1 MRRDVTFKI
10 ETYNSVTIDVENDLG
25 KENGAMQK
33 LMRYCIAVFAVVGI
47 VMTGCNRSAPKEMS
61 VLIRMMPAQERFFRE
76 QIIPVFEKQNKCK
89 INIVTFNSEWDIER
103 ILKLEN
109 SKKDPSIAL
118 VKTPFE
124 MARPLVKSG
133 LMSDLYSVMD
143 SNKVLMDMAEYHQL
157 ASGLAF
163 FEGKPYYLPR
173 KLETRIMFYRK
184 SKVADAI
191 AKFPAHK
198 ERIGKELKA
207 LNGYGIPNGYELE
220 ADPQK
225 WDFYDLYVVGSIWAN
240 EDYDGVKMGRIAHR
254 GARYGGTALDLV
266 DKALQLGA
274 STNDVLKL
282 TEDKVV
288 DMFVW
293 ERNMIKSGCYNQ
305 GMWMDPWKGANIY
318 NAIKDGKVYLTIIQ
332 QIDAFLIHGWKDD
345 PSMPTFLPE
354 ADDMGLATMPTA
366 VSFELDSSGKP
377 AYTGTKAISTG
388 GWWWGIPK
396 TSPDAKLAY
405 ALARFITNKENQ
417 AKECSRFGMI
427 PVRKDILNNL
437 PEVFDQ
443 GWVGEIF
450 KTSVEQVQTN
460 GLTTVPLVAEYADVA
475 QNYCDAWMTL
485 CVEFKDKE
493 NDVMNFSGLKMRLAS
508 DYLDKQKK
516 ILGTDF
522 PE

>member
-1 MRRDVTFKI
+1 MKDFK
-10 ETYNSVTIDVENDLG
+10 
-25 KENGAMQK
+25 
-33 LMRYCIAVFAVVGI
+33 RYGLALFAVVGMLL
-47 VMTGCNRSAPKEMS
+47 VGCNQSAPKEIS
-61 VLIRMMPAQERFFRE
+61 VLIRMMPTQERFFRE

-124 MARPLVKSG
+124 MTRQLVKGG
-133 LMSDLYSVMD
+133 LISDLYSVMD

-157 ASGLAF
+157 ASGLSF
-163 FEGKPYYLPR
+163 FEGKPYYIPR
-173 KLETRIMFYRK
+173 KLETRVLFYRK
-184 SKVADAI
+184 SKVAEAV
-191 AKFPAHK
+191 AKYPAHK
-198 ERIGKELKA
+198 DRIAAELKA
-207 LNGYGIPNGYELE
+207 LNGYGLPAEYTLE
-220 ADPQK
+220 AEPSK
-225 WDFYDLYVVGSIWAN
+225 WDFYDLYVAGSIWAN
-240 EDYDGVKMGRIAHR
+240 EEYNGVKMGRVAHR

-274 STNDVLKL
+274 STSDVLKL
-282 TEDKVV
+282 TEDKMV
-288 DMFVW
+288 DMYVW
-293 ERNMIKSGCYNQ
+293 ERNMIKSGIYNT
-305 GMWMDPWKGANIY
+305 GMWQDPWKGANIY
-318 NAIKDGKVYLTIIQ
+318 NAIKDGKVFLTIIQ

-354 ADDMGLATMPTA
+354 ADDMGLATIPTA
-366 VSFELDSSGKP
+366 VSFELDNAGKP
-377 AYTGTKAISTG
+377 AYSGTKAISTG

-396 TSPDAKLAY
+396 TAPDAKLAY
-405 ALARFITNKENQ
+405 ELARFITNKENQ

-443 GWVGEIF
+443 GWVGDIF
-450 KTSVEQVQTN
+450 KVSAEQVQAN
-460 GLTTVPLVAEYADVA
+460 GLTTVPLVAGYSDVC
-475 QNYCDAWMTL
+475 QNIVDAWYAL
-485 CVEFKDKE
+485 CIEYQDKD

-508 DYLDKQKK
+508 DYLEKQKK
-516 ILGTDF
+516 LLGADF

>member
-1 MRRDVTFKI
+1 M
-10 ETYNSVTIDVENDLG
+10 NSL
-25 KENGAMQK
+25 K
-33 LMRYCIAVFAVVGI
+33 RYCLAVFAVVGI
-47 VMTGCNRSAPKEMS
+47 LLTGCDRSAPREIS
-61 VLIRMMPAQERFFRE
+61 VLIRMMPTQERFFRE
-76 QIIPVFEKQNKCK
+76 QIIPEFEKQNKCK

-124 MARPLVKSG
+124 MTRQLVKGG
-133 LMSDLYSVMD
+133 LINDLYSVMD

-157 ASGLAF
+157 ASGLSF
-163 FEGKPYYLPR
+163 FEGKPYYIPR

-184 SKVADAI
+184 SKVAEAV
-191 AKFPAHK
+191 AKFPSHK
-198 ERIGKELKA
+198 DRINNELKEM
-207 LNGYGIPNGYELE
+207 NGYGLPADYVLE
-220 ADPQK
+220 AEPSK
-225 WDFYDLYVVGSIWAN
+225 WDYYDVYVAGSIWAN
-240 EDYDGVKMGRIAHR
+240 EEYNGVKMGRVAHR

-274 STNDVLKL
+274 STSDVLKL
-282 TEDKVV
+282 TEDKMV
-288 DMFVW
+288 DMYVW
-293 ERNMIKSGCYNQ
+293 ERNMIKKGIYNS
-305 GMWMDPWKGANIY
+305 GMWQDPWKGANIY
-318 NAIKDGKVYLTIIQ
+318 NAIKDGKVFLTFIQ

-345 PSMPTFLPE
+345 PSMPTYLPDV
-354 ADDMGLATMPTA
+354 DDMGLTTIPMA
-366 VSFELDSSGKP
+366 VSFSLDEAGKP
-377 AYTGTKAISTG
+377 SYSGTKSISTG

-396 TSPDAKLAY
+396 TAPDAKLAY
-405 ALARFITNKENQ
+405 DLARFITNKENQ

-450 KTSVEQVQTN
+450 KMSVEQVQTN
-460 GLTTVPLVAEYADVA
+460 GLTTVPLVSGYSDVC
-475 QNYCDAWMTL
+475 QNLIDAWYTL
-485 CVEFKDKE
+485 CIEYKDTDK
-493 NDVMNFSGLKMRLAS
+493 DVMNFSGLKMRLAS
-508 DYLDKQKK
+508 DYLEKQKK